1 MTDPQSP
8 ADTGRR
14 IELDVEVPGTPE
26 EVWEAIATGP
36 GISSWFVPMEVEE
49 HAGGR
54 AAIDFGEFGTDD
66 ATVTA
71 WEPPHRVVFE
81 STGERALAYE
91 WLVEARDGGTCVVRL
106 VNSGFGS
113 GADWD
118 GDYHGMSEG
127 WKIFL
132 ENLRLQLTNFRGR
145 SARAVIPTVMV
156 PGPNRPAWESLC
168 DVLGIRPD
176 ISEGERVETGADA
189 PALAGVVEKR
199 MTSPAATA
207 VLLVLDAPA
216 PGTAFVTVEGDGETV
231 AASVYLYLYG
241 AAPGVGDEWKQW
253 LAERFP
259 APSTPVDA

>member
-1 MTDPQSP
+1 MTDR
-8 ADTGRR
+8 DTPSDAERA
-14 IELDVEVPGTPE
+14 IELEIDVPGTPE
-26 EVWEAIATGP
+26 EVWHAIATGP

-49 HAGGR
+49 HVGGR
-54 AAIDFGEFGTDD
+54 AAMDFGDIGTDD

-71 WEPPHRVVFE
+71 WEPPRRVVFE

-132 ENLRLQLTNFRGR
+132 ENLRLQLTHFRGR

-156 PGPNRPAWESLC
+156 PGPNQPAWESLC
-168 DVLGIRPD
+168 AALGIRPD
-176 ISEGERVETGADA
+176 VSEGERVESGADA
-189 PALAGVVEKR
+189 PSLAGVVEKR
-199 MTSPAATA
+199 MSSPAATA
-207 VLLVLDAPA
+207 VLVVLDAPA
-216 PGTAFVTVEGDGETV
+216 PGTALVTVEGDGESV
-231 AASVYLYLYG
+231 AASVYLYLYD
-241 AAPGVGDEWKQW
+241 AEPDVGDEWSTW
-253 LAERFP
+253 LEERL
-259 APSTPVDA
+259 ATSTARADP